1 MKARRPEQKPCSTNQ
16 QIRRHIHRAGR
27 LDPISTPQPDT
38 RHRDRPVSHHAV
50 GLRHLFRP
58 VEQGFLRPQPP
69 LADDRRQP
77 AIDGRGPSIGKQD
90 QVRRLAGRIHSR
102 EPQRRGTVEH
112 PGPGRGRGRG
122 SKRGAGRQPAARPRK
137 RAKTPAP
144 KAPKLSER
152 EKVEATWTNVAAVIE
167 QGKRVTT
174 MLPYVLA
181 VDPRPA
187 KPPKAPHVVKHSYP
201 AQRATADGR
210 GQAVVA

>member
-1 MKARRPEQKPCSTNQ
+1 MQVQAPTRGLTGMVATRRSKTGTVAAAVTVAPAAAVTVTVPAATAAATV
-16 QIRRHIHRAGR
+16 HAH
-27 LDPISTPQPDT
+27 
-38 RHRDRPVSHHAV
+38 SH
-50 GLRHLFRP
+50 LI
-58 VEQGFLRPQPP
+58 Q
-69 LADDRRQP
+69 LADLSSSDDDEDLFDEPAPQQP
-77 AIDGRGPSIGKQD
+77 VRGR
-90 QVRRLAGRIHSR
+90 
-102 EPQRRGTVEH
+102 
-112 PGPGRGRGRG
+112 GRGRGRG

-187 KPPKAPHVVKHSYP
+187 KPPKAPHVVKISYP
-201 AQRATADGR
+201 EPSSRPTTAGSTR
-210 GQAVVA
+210 CRSSPRWTTSTC